1 MACCSA
7 THHNDDMS
15 ASVQAATTL
24 STDNVMMSSLR
35 AFASDVPGASVSPP
49 ANAGGGAPAASLGSS
64 VGIAYLNGTE
74 VAADVAVDTQ
84 VQQLPFAHAPT
95 QTL

>member
-1 MACCSA
+1 MACRST
-7 THHNDDMS
+7 THHNDDLS
-15 ASVQAATTL
+15 ASAQAATTL
-24 STDNVMMSSLR
+24 PTDNVMMSSSR
-35 AFASDVPGASVSPP
+35 AFASDVPGALVSPP
-49 ANAGGGAPAASLGSS
+49 ANAGGGAPAVILGSS
-64 VGIAYLNGTE
+64 VGVAYLNGTV